1 MKAFVVYES
10 LWGNTAAVARAIA
23 EGIGP
28 EAQALTTDQASAD
41 LVETADLLVAGAPV
55 LGFNLATDTM
65 RDSVAR
71 TELDAPT
78 PPDVSHPSLRS
89 WLESL
94 PHGQA
99 PVAAFET
106 RIWWSPR
113 GATGSIEDRFERAG
127 YLPIAKA
134 QKFVVEGKYGPL
146 RKGELERAREWGR
159 SLAQAITHR
168 NGIAVGARGG

>member
-1 MKAFVVYES
+1 MKAIVVYES
-10 LWGNTAAVARAIA
+10 LWGNTAAVAQAIA

-28 EAQALTTDQASAD
+28 EARALTTDEASAD

-55 LGFNLATDTM
+55 LGFNLPTDSM
-65 RDSVAR
+65 RDNVAR
-71 TELDAPT
+71 TEIDAPT
-78 PPDVSHPSLRS
+78 PPDVSHPSMRT

-99 PVAAFET
+99 PSAAFET

-113 GATGSIEDRFERAG
+113 GATGAIEDRLERAG
-127 YLPIAKA
+127 YRPVVKA

-146 RKGELERAREWGR
+146 REGELERAREWGTT
-159 SLAQAITHR
+159 LAHVIADQSKV
-168 NGIAVGARGG
+168 AVGASRG